1 MRGRLATTG
10 ALSYIYRGSLVASKY
25 CDSTTRSQ
33 VNLSHDSSRARRAVG
48 RYAHRGLRSST
59 GPRTHRALRAP
70 IFRACPC
77 GSTGVH
83 SHRPQST
90 ELYMRKAYP
99 NSFANGAQ
107 KSTTQ
112 TCLLTRKLGSP
123 WLPCR
128 RHPCEG
134 TPRLRLRPTRKPT
147 NYPHGHTP
155 RRFEAEPR

>member
-1 MRGRLATTG
+1 M
-10 ALSYIYRGSLVASKY
+10 VASKY
-25 CDSTTRSQ
+25 CDSTPRSQ

-112 TCLLTRKLGSP
+112 TCLLTRKLGP
-123 WLPCR
+123 R
-128 RHPCEG
+128 GFRAEG
-134 TPRLRLRPTRKPT
+134 TRAKARPGSASDRRESRPITPTDTRLVGLRRSL
-147 NYPHGHTP
+147 
-155 RRFEAEPR
+155 ASSA